1 MSRAMAEQIV
11 LFRNGA
17 FVDGTSSDPKGPVDV
32 LVEGNIIRE
41 VSDTRITADGAQT
54 FDLKGRTIMPGLI
67 DCHAHPTLTD
77 MRVMSLEE
85 IPQTLNAIQ
94 ATVVM
99 RGMLDRGFTTIRDA
113 AGSDWGLKEAVASRS
128 IPGPRL
134 FISGKA
140 LSQTGGHGDF
150 RRRTDSTMMPC
161 SCSHALH
168 MTSRV
173 ADGVDEII
181 HAVRDEM
188 RKGADQIK
196 VMVSGGVSSPNDPLE
211 GCQYSAEELRA
222 AVDEAARWG
231 TYVLAHAYTPEAI
244 SHAVHCGA
252 RTIEHA
258 NLIDKGAAESVAA
271 AGAYVVPTLVT
282 YNALDELGE
291 KLGLSQAMLEKL
303 AVVRRAG
310 MNSLEICRAAGVKMG
325 FGTDLLGITHDCQSR
340 EFLLRAE
347 VEKPHEVI
355 ASATR
360 VNAEIVRR
368 EGKLGVIAPGALAD
382 ILVVDGNPLA
392 DLQLLQGQGQHLLA
406 IMKDGHFHK
415 NRLSELS

>member
-1 MSRAMAEQIV
+1 M
-11 LFRNGA
+11 
-17 FVDGTSSDPKGPVDV
+17 
-32 LVEGNIIRE
+32 
-41 VSDTRITADGAQT
+41 
-54 FDLKGRTIMPGLI
+54 
-67 DCHAHPTLTD
+67 
-77 MRVMSLEE
+77 
-85 IPQTLNAIQ
+85 
-94 ATVVM
+94 
-99 RGMLDRGFTTIRDA
+99 
-113 AGSDWGLKEAVASRS
+113 
-128 IPGPRL
+128 
-134 FISGKA
+134 
-140 LSQTGGHGDF
+140 
-150 RRRTDSTMMPC
+150 
-161 SCSHALH
+161 
-168 MTSRV
+168 
-173 ADGVDEII
+173 
-181 HAVRDEM
+181 
-188 RKGADQIK
+188 
-196 VMVSGGVSSPNDPLE
+196 
-211 GCQYSAEELRA
+211 
-222 AVDEAARWG
+222 
-231 TYVLAHAYTPEAI
+231 
-244 SHAVHCGA
+244 
-252 RTIEHA
+252 
-258 NLIDKGAAESVAA
+258 
-271 AGAYVVPTLVT
+271 VPTLVT